1 MEGVVRA
8 PSEFS
13 ITLGLPPSMIATQ
26 ELVVPKSMPMILP
39 MSVPSIRVQLTFG
52 DGVSVLVFKGFRDRD
67 QRRAEDPVVQPPA
80 LAHDRD
86 DGVGLGRG
94 LDRRH

>member
-26 ELVVPKSMPMILP
+26 ELVVPRSMPMILL
-39 MSVPSIRVQLTFG
+39 MSVPQF
-52 DGVSVLVFKGFRDRD
+52 VFRLLSDMGF
-67 QRRAEDPVVQPPA
+67 PPLFSRA
-80 LAHDRD
+80 LAT
-86 DGVGLGRG
+86 VTSAGR
-94 LDRRH
+94 RTRSCSR